1 MTTFIP
7 WSFVSTVAARL
18 GASAR
23 MGFTGLHA
31 SVFVHEVAGLVVF
44 VSLTA
49 VGVPVPLSL
58 PLAGP

>member
-18 GASAR
+18 STSAK
-23 MGFTGLHA
+23 MGFTGLHGT
-31 SVFVHEVAGLVVF
+31 VFVHEAAGLAVF

-49 VGVPVPLSL
+49 VGQPVPVSL